1 MEAPVRIELT
11 PPGPE
16 PGALPLSYGAMAERT
31 GFEPANPFRGYRLA
45 GGWSPQS
52 PSLSVVGLGG
62 IKPPSLAYQ
71 TSALS
76 LSYSPMAG
84 SGGIEPPKP
93 CGPTVFETAPSTS
106 RTLPL
111 VAPARIE
118 LALSGCKPDALPLHH
133 GAMVPLERFELPTP
147 RFEAWRSNS
156 AELQGHFGGPAGTR
170 TQDPCLQGRR
180 VPCYATGPQSP

>member
-1 MEAPVRIELT
+1 MSLREHDCLSGERYPGTSGFQFHGNPEGRCVYLS
-11 PPGPE
+11 PP
-16 PGALPLSYGAMAERT
+16 AAVVFLAERA
-31 GFEPANPFRGYRLA
+31 GFEPSDPFKGYRLA
-45 GGWSPQS
+45 GGWSRQS

-106 RTLPL
+106 RTLP
-111 VAPARIE
+111 I
-118 LALSGCKPDALPLHH
+118 
-133 GAMVPLERFELPTP
+133 
-147 RFEAWRSNS
+147 W
-156 AELQGHFGGPAGTR
+156 
-170 TQDPCLQGRR
+170 
-180 VPCYATGPQSP
+180 

>member
-1 MEAPVRIELT
+1 
-11 PPGPE
+11 
-16 PGALPLSYGAMAERT
+16 MAERT

-45 GGWSPQS
+45 GGWSRQS

-93 CGPTVFETAPSTS
+93 CGSTVFETAPSTN

-147 RFEAWRSNS
+147 RFEAWRSRS
-156 AELQGHFGGPAGTR
+156 AELQGRIGGPAGTR

-180 VPCYATGPQSP
+180 VPCYATSPRLPCMN

>member
-11 PPGPE
+11 PPGSE
-16 PGALPLSYGAMAERT
+16 PGALPLSYGAMAERA
-31 GFEPANPFRGYRLA
+31 GFEPANPFKGYRLA
-45 GGWSPQS
+45 GGWSRQS

-71 TSALS
+71 TSTLS

-106 RTLPL
+106 RTLP
-111 VAPARIE
+111 
-118 LALSGCKPDALPLHH
+118 
-133 GAMVPLERFELPTP
+133 T
-147 RFEAWRSNS
+147 W
-156 AELQGHFGGPAGTR
+156 
-170 TQDPCLQGRR
+170 
-180 VPCYATGPQSP
+180 